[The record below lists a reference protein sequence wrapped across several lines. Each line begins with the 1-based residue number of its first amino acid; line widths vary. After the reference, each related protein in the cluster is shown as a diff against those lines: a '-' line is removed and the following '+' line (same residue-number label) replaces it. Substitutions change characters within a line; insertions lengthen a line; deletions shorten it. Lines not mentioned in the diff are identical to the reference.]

1 LQIETP
7 IIDQIYWVVHEGK
20 RPDQAMQELLGR
32 DQKAERA

>member
-1 LQIETP
+1 VL
-7 IIDQIYWVVHEGK
+7 YEGK